1 MRLSLLKS
9 RSMRNSLQL
18 KVVLPVFLFL
28 ITNTFAQTLTNPKD
42 QPGEL
47 GIVQW
52 YRNYDEALTASKKEN
67 KPVLILF
74 QEIPGCATC
83 RNYGKDVLS
92 NPLLAD
98 AIANEFIPLAIYNNK
113 GGEDARILK
122 KYKEPSWNNPVVR
135 IVNNQGND
143 IVGRVSGNYSAKG
156 LYAAM
161 DVALRRELIEIPEYF
176 LLLGEELSAVGSK
189 KKEVYYSMYCFW
201 TGEKQLGAQ
210 KGVVNTEAGFMSG
223 REVVKV
229 TYNTDQVAE
238 GDLDTYAKAHK
249 MTPIP
254 KSTSYRWAQ
263 NDEDYYLNHTD
274 YKYVPL
280 SELQRTKINSA
291 VGNGKN
297 GLEFLS
303 PTQLKW
309 IKELQANKNRKQLS
323 SSFTKAWKEKIAM
336 GQ

>member
-1 MRLSLLKS
+1 MSYSLK
-9 RSMRNSLQL
+9 LQVFIPL
-18 KVVLPVFLFL
+18 FLFL
-28 ITNTFAQTLTNPKD
+28 MTSSFAQTRTDAKD

-47 GIVQW
+47 GIVSW
-52 YRNYDEALTASKKEN
+52 YRNYDEALAASKKQN

-83 RNYGKDVLS
+83 RNYGNDVLS

-98 AIANEFIPLAIYNNK
+98 AIENEFIPLAIYNNK
-113 GGEDARILK
+113 GGADAQILK

-135 IVNNQGND
+135 IVNNQGKD
-143 IVGRVSGNYSAKG
+143 IAPRVAGNYSAKG

-161 DVALRRELIEIPEYF
+161 DLALRLELIEIPEYF
-176 LLLGEELSAVGSK
+176 ILLGEELLVGINN

-210 KGVVNTEAGFMSG
+210 KGVVHTEAGFMSG

-229 TYNTDQVAE
+229 TYNTDQVAQ
-238 GDLDTYAKAHK
+238 GDLDTYARAHK

-263 NDEDYYLNHTD
+263 DDEDYYLNHTD
-274 YKYVPL
+274 YKYLPL

-291 VGNGKN
+291 VGTGKN
-297 GLEFLS
+297 GLEYLS

-309 IKELQANKNRKQLS
+309 IKELQGNKNKKQLS
-323 SSFTKAWKEKIAM
+323 SSFTQAWKEKIAM
-336 GQ
+336 G